1 MAVIEERNN
10 ANLLRSTIFSRLLYK
25 LKYSNKKGGQNL
37 LGIDLLKKEVKSDLL
52 TLTTVKLE
60 NTFKELTE
68 QKYGENFFK
77 QNATILFITLIVE
90 ISEDFLYKQYGC
102 KIKVNR
108 KKLKNTL
115 YTRQLLKDLEILFQI
130 PFYVLYNKK
139 APQFRSVY
147 YPIYTSA
154 NEQFIEALLD
164 NLIIEI
170 SNCVAYFIIL
180 NFSYIY
186 LFRQTIYRSKYL
198 SLRNLERFKNNLIWQ
213 VRLKFYIQTPTD
225 LYDNCYRI
233 YILRANGIANRLI
246 YANRTKQI
254 RSLTNI
260 PLTIIAFIEL
270 KDFLICR
277 LDETIYF
284 LSSGLRFVL
293 TNVIGQ
299 IIGLIWRGVIEGLK
313 R

>member
-1 MAVIEERNN
+1 VAVIEEKNN

-37 LGIDLLKKEVKSDLL
+37 LGIDLLKKEVKNDLL
-52 TLTTVKLE
+52 TLTAVKLE

-130 PFYVLYNKK
+130 PFYVLSNKK

-154 NEQFIEALLD
+154 N
-164 NLIIEI
+164 
-170 SNCVAYFIIL
+170 
-180 NFSYIY
+180 
-186 LFRQTIYRSKYL
+186 
-198 SLRNLERFKNNLIWQ
+198 
-213 VRLKFYIQTPTD
+213 
-225 LYDNCYRI
+225 
-233 YILRANGIANRLI
+233 
-246 YANRTKQI
+246 
-254 RSLTNI
+254 
-260 PLTIIAFIEL
+260 
-270 KDFLICR
+270 
-277 LDETIYF
+277 
-284 LSSGLRFVL
+284 
-293 TNVIGQ
+293 
-299 IIGLIWRGVIEGLK
+299 
-313 R
+313 

>member
-1 MAVIEERNN
+1 M
-10 ANLLRSTIFSRLLYK
+10 
-25 LKYSNKKGGQNL
+25 
-37 LGIDLLKKEVKSDLL
+37 
-52 TLTTVKLE
+52 
-60 NTFKELTE
+60 
-68 QKYGENFFK
+68 
-77 QNATILFITLIVE
+77 
-90 ISEDFLYKQYGC
+90 
-102 KIKVNR
+102 
-108 KKLKNTL
+108 
-115 YTRQLLKDLEILFQI
+115 
-130 PFYVLYNKK
+130 
-139 APQFRSVY
+139 
-147 YPIYTSA
+147 
-154 NEQFIEALLD
+154 
-164 NLIIEI
+164 
-170 SNCVAYFIIL
+170 AYFIIL